1 VPGGATLRVRVQP
14 RASRE
19 AIVGERAGALAVRV
33 TRPPA
38 EGAANQAVVAL
49 LAARLRLPPSRI
61 RIVRGASSRD
71 KLLQFDGV
79 GAVALRAALDT
90 SRVIS

>member
-49 LAARLRLPPSRI
+49 LAARLRLPRSKI
-61 RIVRGASSRD
+61 RILRGHASRD
-71 KLLQFDGV
+71 KLLLLEDTS
-79 GAVALRAALDT
+79 AAALLILLA
-90 SRVIS
+90 RL